1 MFGKDR
7 GSYVGKD
14 VLSDD
19 EDMEADARILE
30 KEELR
35 SSRLAKKEEERALEE
50 ERIHELEKRQRKKE
64 KEMRDRRG

>member
-7 GSYVGKD
+7 GSYVRKD

-35 SSRLAKKEEERALEE
+35 SSRLAKREEEEAMEA
-50 ERIHELEKRQRKKE
+50 ERIHEQEKRRRKME
-64 KEMRDRRG
+64 KDRRG